1 MYDPVNWFKDMFR
14 RGSGDATVHRPA
26 KKNTQE
32 RPAIVLKSPREVQI
46 MREAGRIVSRV
57 HAALKEAVQ
66 PGVSTWELDQLAIS
80 VIRKYNATSAF
91 MGYRGFPANICASIN
106 NELVHGIP
114 NRKRVLVTGDIIS
127 IDVGVNY
134 RGFIGDSAWTY
145 AVGDISPVAQELMR
159 ITEASLFEAIKAAK
173 TGNRI
178 VDVGRAVQHY
188 VEAHNM
194 HIVREYTGHGVGRQ
208 MHEGPQVLN
217 YVSEDV
223 ESGIVLQPG
232 LVLAIEPMVQQGTWK
247 TKVLK
252 DKWTVVSQD
261 GSLAAH
267 FEHTIAI
274 TNNGPEILTQP

>member
-1 MYDPVNWFKDMFR
+1 MFR
-14 RGSGDATVHRPA
+14 RGSGDAALRRST

-32 RPAIVLKSPREVQI
+32 RPAAVLKSPREVQI

-57 HAALKEAVQ
+57 HAALKEAIQ

-80 VIRKYNATSAF
+80 VMRKYNATSAF

-106 NELVHGIP
+106 HELVHGIP
-114 NRKRVLVTGDIIS
+114 SPKRILRAGDIIS
-127 IDVGVNY
+127 IDIGVNY

-145 AVGDISPVAQELMR
+145 AVGEISPAARELMDV
-159 ITEASLFEAIKAAK
+159 TEASLFEAIKAAK
-173 TGNRI
+173 VGNRV
-178 VDVGRAVQHY
+178 VDLGRAVQRY
-188 VEAHNM
+188 VEAHGM

-217 YVSEDV
+217 YVSEDAD
-223 ESGIVLQPG
+223 STFVLQPG
-232 LVLAIEPMVQQGTWK
+232 LVLAIEPMVQRGTWK

-252 DKWTVVSQD
+252 DKWTVVSLD

-267 FEHTIAI
+267 FEHTVAI
-274 TNNGPEILTQP
+274 TNNGPEILTLP